1 MAYQSMGMM
10 QQQRQVQTMAPQMRH
25 SLEMLQ
31 MPIMELRAAIQK
43 EMEVNPVIED
53 VVSTQELVA
62 DTTSDSPDD
71 IVSMSEASLTA
82 AQREDGGEAPGG
94 EGSAEQRKATDDKGG
109 EDKEL
114 DFAQD
119 TIRDLPDG
127 ESEYFFDDDSPTQ
140 PYTPEAERRRQ
151 HMFDSLAQ
159 PVSLQMRLI
168 DQLLASGLSKDDM
181 EVGEAIIGALDDGG
195 LLPISLDDIAFQTGA
210 RIEDVE
216 RVLHVVQSFDPPGIA
231 ARDAGEC
238 LLLQLDALDDQDG
251 VALAKAIVS
260 GHLKAFSRRDYA
272 AIAASMRCDVKDVER
287 AAKVILRLN
296 PSPASAVDGRSAD
309 YVTPEVFVERDGHGG
324 WTVRLDDDQLPRIR
338 ISKGYRRMLADED
351 VDSEAKSY
359 IRERMRAGSFL
370 MRCIEQRQQTILRIS
385 TVIVDAQRE
394 FLERGVAYLKPMTMS
409 AVADEVGMH
418 ETTVSRAVSNK
429 YMKTPRGVFELR
441 YFFSTALKTSSG
453 ESVSNKTVQDRIAAM
468 IKAEDPA
475 APLSDQ
481 AIADKLSKNGVT
493 IARRTVVKY
502 RDKMRIPPSH
512 LRRRA

>member
-10 QQQRQVQTMAPQMRH
+10 QQQRQVQTMAPQMRQ

-62 DTTSDSPDD
+62 DTTSDSPEE
-71 IVSMSEASLTA
+71 IARMSEASLSA
-82 AQREDGGEAPGG
+82 VRREDGGGGDGAPDQQSQAADKDG
-94 EGSAEQRKATDDKGG
+94 DDR
-109 EDKEL
+109 EL

-127 ESEYFFDDDSPTQ
+127 ESEYFFDDDSTTQ

-151 HMFDSLAQ
+151 HMFDSLVQ
-159 PVSLQMRLI
+159 PVSLQMRLM
-168 DQLLASGLSKDDM
+168 DQLLAAGLGRQEL
-181 EVGEAIIGALDDGG
+181 EVGEAIIGALDDDG
-195 LLPISLDDIAFQTGA
+195 LLPVSLEDIAFQTGA

-216 RVLHVVQSFDPPGIA
+216 RVLRVVQSFDPPGIA
-231 ARDAGEC
+231 ARNAREC
-238 LLLQLDALDDQDG
+238 LLLQLDALDDHEG
-251 VALAKAIVS
+251 VATARAIVT
-260 GHLKAFSRRDYA
+260 GHLKAFSRHDYA
-272 AIAASMRCDVKDVER
+272 SIASSLQCDEGEVER

-296 PSPASAVDGRSAD
+296 PSPASAVEGRTAD
-309 YVTPEVFVERDGHGG
+309 YVTPEVFVERDGRGG

-338 ISKGYRRMLADED
+338 ISKGYQRMLADNS
-351 VDSEAKSY
+351 VTSETKSY

-385 TVIVDAQRE
+385 TVIVEAQRE

-409 AVADEVGMH
+409 AVAEEVGMH

-453 ESVSNKTVQDRIAAM
+453 AAVSNKTVQDRIAAM
-468 IKAEDPA
+468 IKAEDPRS
-475 APLSDQ
+475 PLSDQ
-481 AIADKLSKNGVT
+481 AIADKLSENGVS